1 MDIVDRFEQDPD
13 LEGPDQQG
21 DQPVKK
27 CPTCQQIQETAS
39 ELKRGYK
46 ELARLQK
53 TFEPLIKRYELVQ
66 RAHPRCA
73 LCFIMSGEHHIE
85 TVLVLEPLV
94 PRAKGQKRY
103 AVCSDCYKLLHRTRR
118 SVPQQRAYSRHIWE
132 LDKDE
137 DNEIVLPGEENIEV
151 ED

>member
-1 MDIVDRFEQDPD
+1 MDTDSEFAP
-13 LEGPDQQG
+13 GPETEISEVSADE
-21 DQPVKK
+21 PSKK
-27 CPTCQQIQETAS
+27 CPTCQQLRETAS

-53 TFEPLIKRYELVQ
+53 TFEPLVKRYELIQ

-85 TVLVLEPLV
+85 TVLVPEPLV

-103 AVCSDCYKLLHRTRR
+103 AVCSDCYKLLHRLRR
-118 SVPQQRAYSRHIWE
+118 SVPQQRAYARHVWE

-137 DNEIVLPGEENIEV
+137 DNEIVLPGEDNNEV